1 MIDIY
6 NYKMTSDRN
15 GKLKELQ
22 EFIDYQFTN
31 LEYLIEALTTPQ
43 FANEL
48 QINDYDFLETLGD
61 AVMKTIFIVKLFDNG
76 KGIRDPGRITKIKQ
90 RLENDETLK
99 KIARKKMNL
108 SKYVLKSQKQEI
120 KGTKIL
126 ADVFEAICGAIFLDS
141 GRDIKIVEEKMINR
155 FYGDFNSIIKDST
168 IFNKS
173 ELIEYIQ
180 KIHRIT
186 PRIEC
191 KYENHGTDNKP
202 KWIVKDPKI
211 FPKEIS
217 IELPKDLES
226 REFNSIS
233 EAEQDLYGKIL
244 KILKN
249 KG

>member
-1 MIDIY
+1 MA
-6 NYKMTSDRN
+6 SDRN
-15 GKLKELQ
+15 EKLEELQ
-22 EFIDYQFTN
+22 EFIDYKFTN

-43 FANEL
+43 LANEL
-48 QINDYDFLETLGD
+48 HANDYDFLETLGD
-61 AVMKTIFIVKLFDNG
+61 AVMKTIFIVKLFNYG

-108 SKYVLKSQKQEI
+108 NRYVLKSQKQEI

-141 GRDIKIVEEKMINR
+141 GCDIKIVEEKMINR
-155 FYGDFNSIIKDST
+155 FFGDFNSIIKDST

-173 ELIEYIQ
+173 KLIEYIQ

-191 KYENHGTDNKP
+191 KYENHGTDNRP
-202 KWIVKDPKI
+202 KWIAKTPKI
-211 FPKEIS
+211 YPENLLLK
-217 IELPKDLES
+217 LPASLES
-226 REFNSIS
+226 EEYKSIN